1 MPVIIKSPIDVVVKF
16 IPKTDAV
23 PKKGDGESAKSG
35 TKGKGKGKK
44 KAEPAFF
51 TDDDLMRKASKQ
63 DKHKIPPKVLFN
75 FIDALD
81 AYEIDKGIEETLVV
95 DITEITND
103 GLVVIHIEPKKMI
116 RYVDVYDHIDAM
128 MMNAFKIADME
139 EYDYEIKKILFR
151 IYKTGVPSSVVTDL
165 KELKNKVD
173 ELWESEFGDEMKS
186 YI

>member
-1 MPVIIKSPIDVVVKF
+1 MPVITKSPLDVVVKLIYNPDISTKNNKANNSKSYGKAKKKKQDDSNYF
-16 IPKTDAV
+16 TDEDLV
-23 PKKGDGESAKSG
+23 KKSG
-35 TKGKGKGKK
+35 KM
-44 KAEPAFF
+44 E
-51 TDDDLMRKASKQ
+51 
-63 DKHKIPPKVLFN
+63 KHVIPPRDLFN

-81 AYEIDKGIEETLVV
+81 AYEIEKGIEETLVV

-116 RYVDVYDHIDAM
+116 RYVDIYEHIDSM
-128 MMNAFKIADME
+128 MTNAFKLAKMNQYE
-139 EYDYEIKKILFR
+139 YEIKKMLFR
-151 IYKTGVPSSVVTDL
+151 IFKTGVPSAVVTDL